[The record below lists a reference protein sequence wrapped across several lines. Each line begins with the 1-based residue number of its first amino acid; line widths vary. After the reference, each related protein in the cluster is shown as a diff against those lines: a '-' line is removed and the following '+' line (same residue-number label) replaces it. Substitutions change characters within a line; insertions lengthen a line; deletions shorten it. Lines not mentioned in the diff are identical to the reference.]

1 MASLPQPPQ
10 TPRHH
15 ISRDQRIIARTLRSQ
30 GHTYAQIAQQLHITQ
45 RQVQKACTD
54 DRPTPRK
61 APGRS
66 RKLSEEQLD
75 EIIDFVSTSKET
87 RRMPYSQLIQELN
100 LTISVE
106 TLRRALARR
115 GYHRC
120 KALRK
125 PPLSDRTKALRLAW
139 ALEHVNW
146 TREQWNKIL
155 WTDETWVTSIYHRT
169 IYVTRRAGEEFDDTC
184 VRERVSHA
192 PGWMFWGSFYGDQ
205 KGPCLFW
212 EKEWK
217 TINSVRYT
225 ERIVPLI
232 DGMVTMARNN
242 HHYLTVMQD
251 GAPSHRNLL
260 TLDELHE
267 RGIYPIDWPPYSP
280 DLNPIEQ
287 IWDWMKDWIGDR

>member
-1 MASLPQPPQ
+1 MTSLPQPPQ

-30 GHTYAQIAQQLHITQ
+30 GHTYAQIAQQPHITQ

-100 LTISVE
+100 LTVSVE

-120 KALRK
+120 KALQK
-125 PPLSDRTKALRLAW
+125 PPLSDRTKALRLA
-139 ALEHVNW
+139 
-146 TREQWNKIL
+146 
-155 WTDETWVTSIYHRT
+155 
-169 IYVTRRAGEEFDDTC
+169 
-184 VRERVSHA
+184 
-192 PGWMFWGSFYGDQ
+192 
-205 KGPCLFW
+205 
-212 EKEWK
+212 
-217 TINSVRYT
+217 
-225 ERIVPLI
+225 
-232 DGMVTMARNN
+232 
-242 HHYLTVMQD
+242 
-251 GAPSHRNLL
+251 
-260 TLDELHE
+260 
-267 RGIYPIDWPPYSP
+267 
-280 DLNPIEQ
+280 
-287 IWDWMKDWIGDR
+287 